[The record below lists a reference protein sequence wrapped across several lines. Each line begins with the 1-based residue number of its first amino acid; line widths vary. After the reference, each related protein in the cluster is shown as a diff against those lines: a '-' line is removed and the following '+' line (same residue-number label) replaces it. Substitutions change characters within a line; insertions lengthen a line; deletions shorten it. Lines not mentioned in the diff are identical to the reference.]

1 MDAPAIP
8 VRNLYY
14 LLCYAWD
21 CLEPGELIDVS
32 RLPYTELVDLLA
44 LALCEGVRHMARRG
58 LDQGYQAHEAV
69 LAGVRGRVDLLAS
82 ARRFLPQHGQALCRF
97 DELTVNTLPNQIIK
111 TTLNRL
117 SQEGTLDPH
126 LRRQVERLQRDLPG
140 IATMALSRQSF
151 QRVQLAAHN
160 RFYRFLLHICEAL
173 HGAWL
178 IDSETGQY
186 RFRDFRRDDRQMA
199 KLFERFLF
207 HFLRIELLDWQV
219 KRQGILWKAESDS
232 DPHLSL
238 LPAMQ
243 TDISLRRGG
252 QLAIIDA
259 KFYRQTLSR
268 HFDTPKIH
276 HDNLYQLMSYLHNAP
291 RQDGDRLTGMLIYPR
306 VDQSLRQRYLIQG
319 YPVAVATV
327 DLDQPWQA
335 IKQELL
341 EMMQWGLGNPA

>member
-1 MDAPAIP
+1 MDAPTIP
-8 VRNLYY
+8 VRNVYY

-44 LALCEGVRHMARRG
+44 MALCEGVRHVARRG
-58 LDQGYQAHEAV
+58 LDQGYATEEAV
-69 LAGVRGRVDLLAS
+69 IAGVRGRVDLLGTE
-82 ARRFLPQHGQALCRF
+82 RRFLSRHGQALCRF
-97 DELTVNTLPNQIIK
+97 DELTVDTLPNRIIK
-111 TTLNRL
+111 TTVQKLTR
-117 SQEGTLDPH
+117 ETTLD
-126 LRRQVERLQRDLPG
+126 RRLHRQAERLCRDLRG
-140 IATMALSRQSF
+140 IAAIALNDHSF
-151 QRVQLAAHN
+151 RRVQLAAHN
-160 RFYRFLLHICEAL
+160 RFYRFLLHVCEAL

-207 HFLRIELLDWQV
+207 HFLRIELPDWQV

-232 DPHLSL
+232 DPHLAL

-243 TDISLRRGG
+243 TDISLRRGERV
-252 QLAIIDA
+252 AIIDA
-259 KFYRQTLSR
+259 KFYRQTLNR

-291 RQDGDRLTGMLIYPR
+291 RRDGDRLSGMLVYPR
-306 VDQSLRQRYLIQG
+306 VDQTLRQRYVIQG

-327 DLDQPWQA
+327 DLDRPWQE
-335 IKQELL
+335 IKRELL
-341 EMMQWGLGNPA
+341 EMVEWGVE